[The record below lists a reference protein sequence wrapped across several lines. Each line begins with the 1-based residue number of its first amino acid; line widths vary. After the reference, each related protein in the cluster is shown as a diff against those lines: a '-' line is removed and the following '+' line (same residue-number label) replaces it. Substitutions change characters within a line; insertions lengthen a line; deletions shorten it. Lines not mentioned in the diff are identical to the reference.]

1 MPPKKEP
8 EKKEKPILGRFS
20 SNLKIGILGLPNV
33 GKSTFFNTLTK
44 LNVPASN
51 YPFCT
56 IEPNEARVAVPDER
70 FDWLCKFFKPAK
82 EVSASLQIWDI
93 AGLVKGAN
101 EGQGLGNDFLSH
113 IAAVDGLFHLLRVFE
128 DEDVTHVEGYV
139 DPVRDMEIINDEL
152 RLKDIQRCE
161 RAVDDLDAKVK
172 RAGAKGPKE
181 QKFELDTLQKALAL
195 LTDAKKHIR
204 VGDWSANE
212 IEVLNRHLFLTAKPI
227 VYLVNMSLND
237 YINKKNK
244 WLGKIKTYIDNFD
257 GGVILPLCAEYEAKL
272 VELELNGG
280 KEAADA
286 YIKEKGVP
294 SALPRIVKTGYSALQ
309 LIYFFTGGE
318 DEVKCWTIRKGTLAP
333 QAAGTIHT
341 DFEKGFI
348 CAEVMKYV
356 DLKELGSE
364 AAVKAQGKYKQKG
377 RDYVVEDGDIIFFKF
392 NQPTQGGKKK

>member
-1 MPPKKEP
+1 MPPKKVE

-20 SNLKIGILGLPNV
+20 SNLKIGILGMPNV
-33 GKSTFFNTLTK
+33 GKSTFFNTVTK

-70 FDWLCKFFKPAK
+70 FDWLCNFFKPASK
-82 EVSASLQIWDI
+82 VQASLQIWDI
-93 AGLVKGAN
+93 AGLVKGAH

-113 IAAVDGLFHLLRVFE
+113 IAAVDGLFHMLRVFE
-128 DEDVTHVEGYV
+128 DEDVTHVEGFV

-152 RLKDIQRCE
+152 RLKDIT
-161 RAVDDLDAKVK
+161 RAQSIFSDLEGKLK
-172 RAGAKGPKE
+172 RAGGKAPKE
-181 QKFELDTLQKALAL
+181 LKFEHDTMQKVMTL
-195 LTDAKKHIR
+195 LETTKKHIR
-204 VGDWSANE
+204 VGDWSAAE
-212 IEVLNRHLFLTAKPI
+212 IEILNRHLFLTAKPV
-227 VYLVNMSLND
+227 VYLINMSLND

-244 WLGKIKTYIDNFD
+244 WLGKIKAYVDSFD
-257 GGVILPLCAEYEAKL
+257 GGVMLPLCAEYEAKL

-280 KEAADA
+280 KESADA
-286 YIKEKGVP
+286 YIKEKGAP
-294 SALPRIVKTGYSALQ
+294 TALPRIIKTGYSALQ

-356 DLKELGSE
+356 DLKEHGSE
-364 AAVKAQGKYKQKG
+364 GAVKAAGKYKQKG
-377 RDYVVEDGDIIFFKF
+377 RDYVVEDGDIILFKF